1 MNPTNQTTFHPVMQ
15 GRHFGGFAAVILLVL
30 GAANFATAATTPY
43 FQDFQGIA
51 ASGPVPDFAAS
62 VNGTAASS
70 TWNVVLNGA
79 NHLYE
84 NVLSGAASSKGFST
98 MQFPALGTA
107 VPANNFEISTVV
119 HGVSLNSASTINYT
133 VGIVFLGNVDVQ
145 SGTVDNL
152 YVADFNLSSAGS
164 GANSGRMRI
173 VEWANT
179 TTAAVFPSATQTSQP
194 QVPNFSL
201 SKSYLLDVK
210 GTYDVSGNLTAVFTV
225 SDVANASDMNS
236 YTFTD
241 GPAGGNTSTVPR
253 TGSYF
258 GLYTSMGA
266 GAGNSMTVDFDNFTV
281 VPEPSS
287 LALTALGALSLAGLR
302 RRILR

>member
-1 MNPTNQTTFHPVMQ
+1 MNQRTIHQVTQALHFAGVATTV
-15 GRHFGGFAAVILLVL
+15 LLL
-30 GAANFATAATTPY
+30 GTANCATAATTAY
-43 FQDFQGIA
+43 FQDFQGIPA
-51 ASGPVPDFAAS
+51 NGSVPDFAGS
-62 VNGTAASS
+62 VNGTGASS
-70 TWNVVLNGA
+70 AWNVVVNGA
-79 NHLYE
+79 SHVYE

-98 MQFPALGTA
+98 MQFPQFGPAI
-107 VPANNFEISTVV
+107 PANAFEISVVV

-133 VGIVFLGNVDVQ
+133 AGIVFLGNANVQ
-145 SGTVDNL
+145 AGTVDNL
-152 YVADFNLSSAGS
+152 YVADLNLSSAGS

-173 VEWANT
+173 VEWPNS
-179 TTAAVFPSATQTSQP
+179 TTASVFPSGTQTLQP

-210 GTYDVSGNLTAVFTV
+210 GSYDVSGNLTVVFTT
-225 SDVANASDMNS
+225 SDVANPSDMNS

-241 GPAGGNTSTVPR
+241 GPAVGNTSTVPR

-266 GAGNSMTVDFDNFTV
+266 GAGNTMTVDFDNFTV

-287 LALTALGALSLAGLR
+287 LALLAIGTLSLAGLR
-302 RRILR
+302 RRSAR